1 MEINKNDI
9 LHIAELCSLNIN
21 EDEVN
26 DYVKDLG
33 DIISFVNKIDELDT
47 SNLEETSF
55 ALDGVNV
62 FRKDE
67 VKPSFD
73 RELLMKNAP
82 SSNGVAIQLPPILE

>member
-73 RELLMKNAP
+73 RELLMQNAP
-82 SSNGVAIQLPPILE
+82 SSNGVAFQLPPILE